1 MYLVAR
7 AEGVIKVK
15 EILVVGSVAYDS
27 VTTQL
32 ESRKDALGGSATYFA
47 ISGSYF
53 APVSIV
59 AVVGTDFGTEDLEL
73 LARHR
78 VDTSGVKTAAGET
91 FRWAGEYAREDVNS
105 RRTLETHLNVFA
117 GFRPDLS
124 NAQKNME
131 YLFLANIDPEIQ
143 LSVLKQM
150 ATRPKLVVM
159 DTINFWIEGKREALT
174 EVIKGVDVA
183 LMDEHEVRLFAGEV
197 NVTRAAR
204 HILSLGPRMV
214 VVKRGEHGVIQY
226 MRDSVFA
233 APAYPLQ
240 KVVDPTGAGDSFAGG
255 FVGYLAAREDPSP
268 GAFRRAT
275 ILGSVMGSFAVAS
288 FSVDRLG
295 SLTRLDITGR
305 FREFSELVNFDGL
318 APTETLPWH
327 GDSSVRI

>member
-124 NAQKNME
+124 NAQKKHGV
-131 YLFLANIDPEIQ
+131 
-143 LSVLKQM
+143 SVLGKY
-150 ATRPKLVVM
+150 RPRNSAERTKA
-159 DTINFWIEGKREALT
+159 N
-174 EVIKGVDVA
+174 
-183 LMDEHEVRLFAGEV
+183 
-197 NVTRAAR
+197 
-204 HILSLGPRMV
+204 
-214 VVKRGEHGVIQY
+214 
-226 MRDSVFA
+226 
-233 APAYPLQ
+233 
-240 KVVDPTGAGDSFAGG
+240 
-255 FVGYLAAREDPSP
+255 
-268 GAFRRAT
+268 
-275 ILGSVMGSFAVAS
+275 
-288 FSVDRLG
+288 
-295 SLTRLDITGR
+295 
-305 FREFSELVNFDGL
+305 
-318 APTETLPWH
+318 
-327 GDSSVRI
+327 GDSSEAGSDGYYQLLDRR